1 MEKNLDL
8 LRDWF
13 LTEQSE
19 NEKGTVHREPDEE
32 LRFYQAVA
40 AGDISAVEKN
50 IAERRFVA
58 ENGVGTL
65 SLNPVRN
72 LKYHFVV
79 TAAFITR
86 LSIGSGLPAE
96 QAFRLS
102 DFYIRR
108 ADIQETVEGVENLHD
123 EMVLDFTRRV
133 QELRCRAGQSHA
145 IRVAI
150 DYIYRHL
157 ADNTTLKQL
166 SEITEL
172 SEGYLSRQ
180 FHKELGRTITAYINE
195 RRLER
200 SRTMLLY
207 SDESIQKIA
216 VENGFTSHSRFT
228 EYFKKEYGVTP
239 KEFRKTR
246 KASNQDAPA
255 IDLYPL

>member
-157 ADNTTLKQL
+157 ADNITLKQL
-166 SEITEL
+166 
-172 SEGYLSRQ
+172 Y
-180 FHKELGRTITAYINE
+180 KELGRTITAYINE